1 MNIFS
6 RTDEGLA
13 DQQSAWG
20 VGRARYDTT
29 NNCPVVRAYH
39 SRQGYRVF
47 RPSLYALES
56 PARNKRTGTEDDCD
70 SIFFIPGTWYVCDR
84 TAVKEKSKKKMKV
97 CFYVT
102 CSVPAYVCGVGTC
115 FCVPAYVCG
124 VGTTDGGWS
133 FWSAEDPSDR
143 AARRLQDLH
152 HRPGASRQVLSRGRG
167 LHATVSS
174 ALPVATSVHTRRP
187 RTRGCWHVR
196 GDRRHLL
203 FHIYIWYPYFI
214 VFLCFKQSAV
224 LL

>member
-1 MNIFS
+1 MIVDPSFS
-6 RTDEGLA
+6 
-13 DQQSAWG
+13 
-20 VGRARYDTT
+20 YI
-29 NNCPVVRAYH
+29 H
-39 SRQGYRVF
+39 
-47 RPSLYALES
+47 
-56 PARNKRTGTEDDCD
+56 
-70 SIFFIPGTWYVCDR
+70 GTWYVPG
-84 TAVKEKSKKKMKV
+84 TVKIRRLVSRHLF
-97 CFYVT
+97 C
-102 CSVPAYVCGVGTC
+102 VPAYVCGVGTC